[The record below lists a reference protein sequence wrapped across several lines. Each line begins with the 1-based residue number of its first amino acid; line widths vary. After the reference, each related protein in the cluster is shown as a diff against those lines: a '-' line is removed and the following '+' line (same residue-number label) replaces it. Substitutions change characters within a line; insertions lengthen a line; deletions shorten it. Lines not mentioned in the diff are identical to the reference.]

1 MLEFQPEAHNDER
14 EQGRHQGGEQH
25 SQSFGATPSQLTRLF
40 TLVLR
45 KGTAADFAAGMK
57 YEADLLALLVDTEDR
72 KEAGRAFRD
81 KRKPEFKGR

>member
-1 MLEFQPEAHNDER
+1 VEDRQGGLLEFQPEAHNDER

-45 KGTAADFAAGMK
+45 KGTAAAIKGKQAIVIP
-57 YEADLLALLVDTEDR
+57 Y
-72 KEAGRAFRD
+72 
-81 KRKPEFKGR
+81 PETHTSSRTWSVQYL